1 MGSSRDRCTCFA
13 AASRKKHSNI
23 AACKYRRL
31 GKDGVGGGA
40 VDGPGA
46 ASDALGGLMM
56 PAKGELTGGIE
67 RCGSGYACSRAS
79 WASTFDNTRRLMVC
93 PWSAASRRSNTRR
106 LSWSACSAG
115 GQQGCWL
122 HREGVG
128 CRGRFRSECEA
139 AGEGGRSCEALEG
152 LAVPPATFGA
162 PERSAQVGTLLFTSS
177 LQTGEGARF
186 LACCQVEFK
195 GSRPNDTDSEDDAGR
210 SDGGRR
216 QHDSSDDRSSTGGGG
231 ETEGRPEA
239 PRLVGPR
246 LQNAS
251 DFAAAERKLRKR
263 QRRELEQHN
272 TKNSGDGRTVYLDKS
287 GRRGEVKPTVDEA
300 ELARTER
307 EREERQSGSVEQYLE
322 AQKKAEVQTT
332 LWLRTLG
339 RSGRS
344 NPPGRTAGR
353 RATHG
358 EETRRQRRESTEGRP
373 LRYFRDLSFHRLIL
387 DSNEELGSIEE
398 PDSPVDILTEADANG
413 LGVRSILSIIVRRR
427 EPAITV
433 SRRNRRS
440 EGQCRNRMLSEID
453 GGARTLIDRKASH
466 QRLPA
471 ISRADVKSTTREML
485 MSMRGACPRLSLTDR
500 RRVGAPSSTPF
511 RPVMDRLTGI
521 ERPCEPSPTSHGTRA
536 MAGATRPAPGG
547 LWEPQKVYRSRNLT
561 RIQVNHEPSEGGHRC
576 SAPD

>member
-46 ASDALGGLMM
+46 ASEALGGLMM

-195 GSRPNDTDSEDDAGR
+195 GSRLNDTDSEDDAGR

-231 ETEGRPEA
+231 ETEARPDGSTPGGAETRPPEDNGGAGRKLVGDPGEGTTP
-239 PRLVGPR
+239 PRRLGGRRVPSRLVRRSRRRQWLCRRLRKGQNDVVRTQVGPR

-287 GRRGEVKPTVDEA
+287 GRRGEVKPAVDEA

-307 EREERQSGSVEQYLE
+307 EREERQSGSVEQVS
-322 AQKKAEVQTT
+322 Q
-332 LWLRTLG
+332 
-339 RSGRS
+339 
-344 NPPGRTAGR
+344 PGRG
-353 RATHG
+353 
-358 EETRRQRRESTEGRP
+358 
-373 LRYFRDLSFHRLIL
+373 
-387 DSNEELGSIEE
+387 GSR
-398 PDSPVDILTEADANG
+398 T
-413 LGVRSILSIIVRRR
+413 
-427 EPAITV
+427 
-433 SRRNRRS
+433 SRRPSLRS
-440 EGQCRNRMLSEID
+440 
-453 GGARTLIDRKASH
+453 
-466 QRLPA
+466 LP
-471 ISRADVKSTTREML
+471 
-485 MSMRGACPRLSLTDR
+485 
-500 RRVGAPSSTPF
+500 
-511 RPVMDRLTGI
+511 
-521 ERPCEPSPTSHGTRA
+521 
-536 MAGATRPAPGG
+536 
-547 LWEPQKVYRSRNLT
+547 Q
-561 RIQVNHEPSEGGHRC
+561 
-576 SAPD
+576 